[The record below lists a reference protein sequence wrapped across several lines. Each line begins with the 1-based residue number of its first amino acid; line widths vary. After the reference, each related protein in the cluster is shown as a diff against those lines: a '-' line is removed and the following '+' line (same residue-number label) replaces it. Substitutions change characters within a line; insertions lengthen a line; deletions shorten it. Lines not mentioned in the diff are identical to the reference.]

1 MEFNIHTQA
10 EGKYTFYV
18 ENENKELTLI
28 GESDNLI
35 TKEGL
40 EYVKDRR
47 WCECFSTVRLG
58 SADGGGSPVPFNSL
72 TLSAEVAFATTPY
85 ANPGCG
91 TYVTGSFDPAGT
103 GITYVFFK
111 SWRITN
117 SSGADWVIKE
127 VGACPEEP
135 AVIKEVGDPAAGTAL
150 FSHSYLPTTSQV
162 TVSADQAVITQYELR
177 LTTKS
182 VLSGKDMQFFTGGNS
197 SWQIPNNQYGVT
209 GCPFTFLKNSGTYLP
224 VADVPAVGNG
234 LFEPSTMDYYAG
246 FIGKSSTTFLD
257 TSADYVSDF
266 YRARTEFQVL
276 TASTILGPLYSTTDG
291 LKGTQLNPA
300 FTAPATSKWKL
311 ASLGNASHKFAQEP
325 ETKYVYERS
334 WRITTAPVP
343 NHELNGLFVSTHA
356 TVGATMAPPVINNTI
371 AGNSWVMVFD
381 GTWKRPVN
389 TYLELSLKHT
399 WAGTT
404 PP

>member
-40 EYVKDRR
+40 EYVKTRK

-72 TLSAEVAFATTPY
+72 TLNAEVAFATTPY

-91 TYVTGSFDPAGT
+91 TYVTGSFDPAGP

-111 SWRITN
+111 SWRIAN

-127 VGACPEEP
+127 VGACPLP
-135 AVIKEVGDPAAGTAL
+135 PTAIKEVGNPAPGIETAL

-162 TVSADQAVITQYELR
+162 TVSAGQAVITQYELR

-197 SWQIPNNQYGVT
+197 SWQIPSNQYGVT
-209 GCPFTFLKNSGTYLP
+209 GCPFAFLKNSGTYEI
-224 VADVPAVGNG
+224 VSDNTGNM
-234 LFEPSTMDYYAG
+234 LFEPSTMDYFAG
-246 FIGKSSTTFLD
+246 FIGSSSTTPGD
-257 TSADYVSDF
+257 TTADYVQDF
-266 YRARTEFQVL
+266 YRARTEYQVL
-276 TASTILGPLYSTTDG
+276 TASTILGPLYSLTVPADG
-291 LKGTQLNPA
+291 TLLNPNA
-300 FTAPATSKWKL
+300 STRWKL
-311 ASLGNASHKFAQEP
+311 APLGNAPYKFAQEP

-334 WRITTAPVP
+334 WRITTAPIP
-343 NHELNGLFVSTHA
+343 THKLNGLFVTTNGTFAGTFASPVA
-356 TVGATMAPPVINNTI
+356 TPAT

-381 GTWKRPVN
+381 SNWTRPVN

-399 WAGTT
+399 WASV
-404 PP
+404 

>member
-40 EYVKDRR
+40 EYVKTKK

-72 TLSAEVAFATTPY
+72 TLSAEVAFETTPY

-91 TYVTGSFDPAGT
+91 TYVTGSFDPTGT

-117 SSGADWVIKE
+117 SSTMDWVIKE
-127 VGACPEEP
+127 VGACPLPP
-135 AVIKEVGDPAAGTAL
+135 AAIKEVGDPATYTAL

-162 TVSADQAVITQYELR
+162 TVSAGQAVITQYELR

-209 GCPFTFLKNSGTYLP
+209 GCPFAFLKNHGTFEVVSDNASG
-224 VADVPAVGNG
+224 NM
-234 LFEPSTMDYYAG
+234 LFEPSTMNYYAG
-246 FIGKSSTTFLD
+246 FIGSSSTTPGD
-257 TSADYVSDF
+257 TTADYVQDF
-266 YRARTEFQVL
+266 YRARTEYQVL
-276 TASTILGPLYSTTDG
+276 TASTILGPLYSLTVPADG
-291 LKGTQLNPA
+291 TLLNPNA
-300 FTAPATSKWKL
+300 STKWKL
-311 ASLGNASHKFAQEP
+311 APLGNTPHKFAQEP

-343 NHELNGLFVSTHA
+343 THKLNGLFVTTNGTFAGSFSSPVA
-356 TVGATMAPPVINNTI
+356 TPAT
-371 AGNSWVMVFD
+371 AGNSWAMVFD
-381 GTWKRPVN
+381 STWTRPVN

-399 WAGTT
+399 WAGI
-404 PP
+404 

>member
-40 EYVKDRR
+40 EYVKTKR

-58 SADGGGSPVPFNSL
+58 SADGGVGSTPPSNSL
-72 TLSAEVAFATTPY
+72 TLNAEVAFESAPY

-91 TYVTGSFDPAGT
+91 TYVTGSFDPAGP

-117 SSGADWVIKE
+117 SSTMDWVIKE
-127 VGACPEEP
+127 VGACPLPP
-135 AVIKEVGDPAAGTAL
+135 AAIKEVGDPAAYTAL

-162 TVSADQAVITQYELR
+162 TVSAGQAVITQYELR
-177 LTTKS
+177 LTTTS
-182 VLSGKDMQFFTGGNS
+182 VLSGKNMQFYTGGNS

-224 VADVPAVGNG
+224 VAATPAVGNG

-246 FIGKSSTTFLD
+246 FISKSSTTPGD
-257 TSADYVSDF
+257 TSADYVQDF

-276 TASTILGPLYSTTDG
+276 TASTILGPLYSTENPTN
-291 LKGTQLNPA
+291 GTQLNPA
-300 FTAPATSKWKL
+300 MTTASNWKIV
-311 ASLGNASHKFAQEP
+311 SLGNAPYKFAQEP
-325 ETKYVYERS
+325 ETKHVYERS

-343 NHELNGLFVSTHA
+343 NHELNGLFVTTHA
-356 TVGATMAPPVINNTI
+356 SVGTTGITVPTKFPAV

-399 WAGTT
+399 WAGI
-404 PP
+404 